1 MRNEQIVITKYEDA
15 RASGRGTTRRTSTG
29 LLLAAL
35 LLLALT
41 FGAASNVAQA
51 QVCITVTGSSP
62 SQITQGTSGI
72 LIITGSNFTATTK
85 VRLVGVPD
93 IQYTLISD
101 SQLQAAIPSNLAIG
115 LYIVEISDPNNP
127 PPPTCAAP
135 AARQLN
141 VIAPPAPTN
150 PPTAP
155 PIPTLA
161 PPPTDIPGTPN
172 LIVRSFSATPNTIKP
187 GDTVVFTIDVFNQG
201 NRTAQG
207 IAVTIDPG
215 GKFIAS
221 GGQASVILP
230 DIGVGGSTVFTI
242 AAVAASDTP
251 GGPQTVGLTFNY
263 RDFSGQTYSTKGAVT
278 VTVETLTQAS
288 QVTLSR
294 YRYDP
299 NPVLPG
305 EPVTVTV
312 LLTNTGNQIA
322 QQVLVQVSADGIM
335 LAGPQ
340 GNSFPVGDIPA
351 GGSAS
356 VDMPL
361 IVSTTAKTGPQSQA
375 ISIAYLQGGEA
386 KNYTGSMTLDVAKVT
401 VPAPV
406 MLLDSYE
413 TGSDYLQPGQR
424 FTLSLSLKNIG
435 DADASGLSVSFGS
448 VDDNSGG
455 SGTPTGSSFTP
466 STTFAPLGSGGTLFV
481 GDVQANSEP
490 FTLEQEF
497 IVSGSVDSGVFGL
510 PITLRYTQP
519 DGTASQ
525 TKLSASLVVLVPP
538 QLRIVEAPPLPETV
552 SAGDSISLAL
562 EIANRGRK
570 GVNFTTAIVTAENGE
585 VLDGAET
592 YLGPLRNDDDTIVT
606 ATVIAQAPGPMTITV
621 TLNYTDDLN
630 QPQAIVETYTIEA
643 LEAPNIDFEQPTPD
657 FGFPP
662 PDFGGGQGETPA
674 ADSEDLLGRLLLG
687 LLGLGS

>member
-1 MRNEQIVITKYEDA
+1 MQNDRNVILKDQAA
-15 RASGRGTTRRTSTG
+15 RGLGRGGARRLPAG
-29 LLLAAL
+29 ALLAAL
-35 LLLALT
+35 LLIALT
-41 FGAASNVAQA
+41 FGAAGGPARAQLC
-51 QVCITVTGSSP
+51 VTVTGSSP
-62 SQITQGTSGI
+62 AQIVQGTSGI
-72 LIITGSNFTATTK
+72 LIVTGDGFTATTS

-93 IQYTLISD
+93 IQYTLVSP
-101 SQLQAAIPSNLAIG
+101 SQLQAAIPSNLAVG
-115 LYIVEISDPNNP
+115 LYIVEVSDPNNP
-127 PPPTCAAP
+127 PGCPAP
-135 AARQLN
+135 ATRQLN
-141 VIAPPAPTN
+141 IIAPPAPTQ

-155 PIPTLA
+155 PIPTQA

-172 LIVRSFSATPNTIKP
+172 LIIRSFSATPSTIRP

-201 NRTAQG
+201 SRTAQG
-207 IAVTIDPG
+207 IAVSIDPG

-242 AAVAASDTP
+242 TAVAASDTP
-251 GGPQTVGLTFNY
+251 GGPQTVGLTFSY
-263 RDFSGQTYSTKGAVT
+263 RDFSGQTYSAKGAVT
-278 VTVETLTQAS
+278 VTVETVTQAS

-305 EPVTVTV
+305 EPVTMTV

-361 IVSTTAKTGPQSQA
+361 IVSTTAKPGPQSQS

-401 VPAPV
+401 LPAPV

-424 FTLSLSLKNIG
+424 FTLTLSLKNIG

-448 VDDNSGG
+448 IEDSGG
-455 SGTPTGSSFTP
+455 GGTPTGSSFTP
-466 STTFAPLGSGGTLFV
+466 SSTFAPLGSGGTQFV
-481 GDVQANSEP
+481 GDVAASSEP

-497 IVSGSVDSGVFGL
+497 IVSGSVDSGVFSL
-510 PITLRYTQP
+510 PITLRYSLP
-519 DGTASQ
+519 DGTATQ
-525 TKLSASLVVLVPP
+525 TKLTASLVVIVPP
-538 QLRIVEAPPLPETV
+538 QIRVIETPPLPETV
-552 SAGDSISLAL
+552 SAGESIPLAL

-570 GVNFTTAIVTAENGE
+570 VVNFTTAVVTAENGE

-592 YLGPLRNDDDTIVT
+592 YLGPLRNDDDTTLT
-606 ATVIAQAPGPMTITV
+606 ATVIAQTPGTVTITV

-630 QPQAIVETYTIEA
+630 QPQAIVETYTVEA

-657 FGFPP
+657 FGLPP
-662 PDFGGGQGETPA
+662 PGTGGTQTP